1 MSKAKTSAKKKRTPV
16 RKSAAKSAASVPA
29 KIPQSHGGALY
40 SGGVPGNLGGGR
52 PPDEVRR
59 AYRELGATKGFNL
72 VDSVLDG
79 NVRIRFYGMCPH
91 CHKDSAL
98 PEGDALEKLLDEV
111 GEAVRASVD
120 QQLKANEQ
128 ALKYGLGTKDETT
141 IVSSDVT
148 TRLQR
153 TVEVIGSRPEW
164 RSEELLEQLNGIWTS
179 NPTNK

>member
-40 SGGVPGNLGGGR
+40 SGGVPGNPGGGR

-128 ALKYGLGTKDETT
+128 ALKYGLGTKDEIDVSGT
-141 IVSSDVT
+141 IQKVQNAMAQALAENVAPGVQ
-148 TRLQR
+148 QR
-153 TVEVIGSRPEW
+153 ILERMA
-164 RSEELLEQLNGIWTS
+164 ELVRG
-179 NPTNK
+179 